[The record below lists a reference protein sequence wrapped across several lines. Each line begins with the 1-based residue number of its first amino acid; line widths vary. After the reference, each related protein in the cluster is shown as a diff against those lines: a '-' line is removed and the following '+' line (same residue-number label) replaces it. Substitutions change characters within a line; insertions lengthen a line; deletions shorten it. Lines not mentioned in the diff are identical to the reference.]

1 MVVHHRP
8 RVLIVEDDPDTLVIL
23 RINLTAAGV
32 EPMLAGDGRTAIE
45 RIEAESPD
53 AVLLDVLLPGIDG
66 WQVLEQLH
74 AKGDPVPVIVCSG
87 KDNMHDL
94 QRARDLGAIVTVA
107 ELDPVRRLEAM
118 HFGCRT
124 LPLGPALADPRG
136 PRFFFAP
143 SIPRES

>member
-94 QRARDLGAIVTVA
+94 QRARDLGAVAYLVKPFDIDRLIEVTSEVVGLRLTDAVTERGTVA
-107 ELDPVRRLEAM
+107 GTELA
-118 HFGCRT
+118 
-124 LPLGPALADPRG
+124 
-136 PRFFFAP
+136 
-143 SIPRES
+143 